1 MADWVCDRC
10 RSINGPEA
18 TTCFSCGSAPNADAR
33 DGSSLLTSS
42 EPSGPALA
50 TAAGPTITSPAF
62 EPVLP
67 VGLGGLSGGI
77 LVGALAGALATA
89 IWYAVVVI
97 TGWQVGLVAIA
108 VGWLVGQGV
117 MLGARGRVSMA
128 LVAASG
134 LLALLALAVSEYLIL
149 FHFITQL
156 MGTEGANLIQPID
169 FMATL
174 VIESLL
180 ADPLTLLFWVIALF
194 QAVAIPYRALR
205 PTD

>member
-10 RSINGPEA
+10 RSTNGPET
-18 TTCFSCGSAPNADAR
+18 TTCFSCGSAMNAGGR
-33 DGSSLLTSS
+33 DGSSFLASS
-42 EPSGPALA
+42 EPGAPALA
-50 TAAGPTITSPAF
+50 TATGPTVTSPAF

-67 VGLGGLSGGI
+67 LGLGGLPGGI
-77 LVGALAGALATA
+77 LTGALAGALATA
-89 IWYAVVVI
+89 VWYAVVVI

-108 VGWLVGQGV
+108 VGWLIGQGV
-117 MLGARGRVSMA
+117 MIGARGRVSMA

-156 MGTEGANLIQPID
+156 MGTEGASLIQPID
-169 FMATL
+169 FMVTV
-174 VIESLL
+174 VIESLM

>member
-10 RSINGPEA
+10 RSTNGPEA
-18 TTCFSCGSAPNADAR
+18 TTCFSCGSAMNAGGS
-33 DGSSLLTSS
+33 DGSSFLASS
-42 EPSGPALA
+42 EPGAPALA
-50 TAAGPTITSPAF
+50 TATGPTVTSPAF

-67 VGLGGLSGGI
+67 LGLGGLPGGI
-77 LVGALAGALATA
+77 LTGALAGALATA
-89 IWYAVVVI
+89 VWYAVVVI

-108 VGWLVGQGV
+108 VGWLIGQGV
-117 MLGARGRVSMA
+117 MIGARGRVSMA

-156 MGTEGANLIQPID
+156 MGTEGASLVQPID
-169 FMATL
+169 FMVTI
-174 VIESLL
+174 VIESLM